1 MGECIHGG
9 DITPYTEYRRWVG
22 FQRKITHLILDLLL
36 ESVTVLSNICNV
48 KYYRIVEDLVF
59 RKS

>member
-1 MGECIHGG
+1 MDECIHAGG
-9 DITPYTEYRRWVG
+9 ITPYTEYRRWVS

-36 ESVTVLSNICNV
+36 ESVTVLFNICKI